1 MDAVLQAVGLDGFNQ
16 RGTAG
21 LSGGEA
27 QRVAFGRALL
37 QEPEV
42 ILLDEPFA
50 SVDVK
55 RRMALAT
62 MTRTH
67 LKERNITTVH
77 VTHDREEARIL
88 SDRIIEW
95 SDLVGSANEDGQH
108 GEE

>member
-1 MDAVLQAVGLDGFNQ
+1 MDVQSSKLETMQ
-16 RGTAG
+16 
-21 LSGGEA
+21 
-27 QRVAFGRALL
+27 
-37 QEPEV
+37 V

-50 SVDVK
+50 SLDVE

-67 LKERNITTVH
+67 LKERKITTVH
-77 VTHDREEARIL
+77 VTHDREEAKVL

-95 SDLVGSANEDGQH
+95 NDLVASVSEDGND